1 MEIGRDLLKFLRQYN
16 KEHPSKPGV
25 GLAANQLGIN
35 ASVFVILQPQLVF
48 INPKMVAHSHA
59 IVRSTEGCLSLPG
72 ITVQVNRYIW
82 IEMSADN
89 WKQNRVFGVDL
100 SRVTGKPYE
109 MAISECTCVQ
119 HEFDHTQGV
128 LILDR

>member
-1 MEIGRDLLKFLRQYN
+1 MKNLTLIKNVNQLRIPTQKVKLSKGMEIGRDLLKFLKQYN

-89 WKQNRVFGVDL
+89 WKQN
-100 SRVTGKPYE
+100 
-109 MAISECTCVQ
+109 
-119 HEFDHTQGV
+119 
-128 LILDR
+128 